1 MQRPAFKKIQN
12 KLAFN
17 NPGAEPIFLIV
28 QEVSDGFMYMLETT
42 PFGTVSFVHRE
53 LVSLEEDEQA
63 EAEEPKTDGEHKST
77 TRKG

>member
-17 NPGAEPIFLIV
+17 NPGADPIFLIV
-28 QEVSDGFMYMLETT
+28 QEVEDGFMYMLETT
-42 PFGTVSFVHRE
+42 PFGTVSFVHRG
-53 LVSLEEDEQA
+53 LVSLEEDE
-63 EAEEPKTDGEHKST
+63 EVKTEEPTDGEHKST